1 MGLVGLGLLLWV
13 LGRYFRRILKAY
25 KKMPPD
31 FNKAI
36 IAGLVAS
43 VFGQLFLSV
52 TEPTVIDHPTCVLI
66 ATAMA
71 ISFRLVSPTTQSNHP
86 IVLKHGV

>member
-1 MGLVGLGLLLWV
+1 
-13 LGRYFRRILKAY
+13 
-25 KKMPPD
+25 MPPD

-52 TEPTVIDHPTCVLI
+52 TEPTVIDHPTCALV

-71 ISFRLVSPTTQSNHP
+71 ISFRLVPAASRSNRRTE
-86 IVLKHGV
+86 LEHGV